1 MLVLSMKNE
10 EDDALLQKHLLVN
23 TADGNFKLRLLDDVS
38 GEVDRSISHEN
49 INKIQTKLTE
59 L

>member
-1 MLVLSMKNE
+1 MKNE